1 MELYHNLGKE
11 PIIQVEEVSYL
22 RHAIQTHFVGVG
34 EDYLALIRRY
44 VLPVYQDGDLVA
56 VSEKVAALC
65 QGRVIR
71 REEVRVTWL
80 ARVLARGVHQTK
92 AGPGMGLPI
101 KMQVALD
108 LLGRPKVLWA
118 AVRATLDK
126 CRGVKGTFYRL
137 LGPEVR
143 GLDGFY
149 GRDIPEYAD
158 LGIRIPQDPTGLCDQ
173 VYRQTGVKTFL
184 VDAND
189 LGVEILGQAA
199 EIEETPERLAAL
211 MRDNPAGQC
220 RQLTPFI
227 LIRRQME

>member
-1 MELYHNLGKE
+1 MEIYHNPGKE
-11 PIIQVEEVSYL
+11 PIVWVEGAFYL

-44 VLPVYQDGDLVA
+44 VLPVCQEGDLLA

-80 ARVLARGVHQTK
+80 ARLLARGVHQTE

-108 LLGRPKVLWA
+108 LCGRPKILWA
-118 AVRATLDK
+118 AARGLLDK

-149 GRDIPEYAD
+149 GREIPEYED
-158 LGIRIPQDPTGLCDQ
+158 LGIRIPADPAGFCDR
-173 VYRQTGVKTFL
+173 VYRQTGVKSFL

-199 EIEETPERLAAL
+199 VIEERPEILAAL
-211 MRDNPAGQC
+211 MRDNPAGQS

-227 LIRRQME
+227 LIRRQRE

>member
-1 MELYHNLGKE
+1 MELYHNPGKE
-11 PIIQVEEVSYL
+11 PVIQVEEVSYL

-80 ARVLARGVHQTK
+80 ARVLARGVRQTN

-108 LLGRPKVLWA
+108 LRGRPKVLWA

>member
-80 ARVLARGVHQTK
+80 ARVLARGVRQTN
-92 AGPGMGLPI
+92 AGPGMGLPV

-108 LLGRPKVLWA
+108 LRGRAKVLWA

-189 LGVEILGQAA
+189 LGVEVLGQAA
-199 EIEETPERLAAL
+199 VIEETPERLAAL

-227 LIRRQME
+227 LIRRQRK

>member
-1 MELYHNLGKE
+1 MELYHNPGKE
-11 PIIQVEEVSYL
+11 PIIQVEGVSYL

-80 ARVLARGVHQTK
+80 ARVLARGVRQTN
-92 AGPGMGLPI
+92 AGPGMGLPV

-108 LLGRPKVLWA
+108 LQGRPKVLWA